1 MRLNKKGREIG
12 ETGSEGVRK
21 LRASSDFPLN
31 QTLFFVDWEAG
42 RQVLLCSSAGLASVF
57 FPSTTRVFQI
67 CMRTQEKREH
77 LRMQNIH

>member
-31 QTLFFVDWEAG
+31 QTLFFVDREAG

-57 FPSTTRVFQI
+57 FPPPLESFRYA
-67 CMRTQEKREH
+67 
-77 LRMQNIH
+77 